1 MNVNQND
8 IPIEKETTNV
18 KHSKADVRGKARP
31 ALDVRFEAQNLTS
44 YSGLIVFQHFFSLIG
59 IKERLWG
66 CFRHLKGSPIYS
78 HHVLMMLL
86 VVHLIIGHRRLRD
99 VDYYRDDEMVKR
111 VLGLKRLPDVSTLSR
126 SLSSA
131 DEISVEKVRGESRNL
146 VIERLLAEGLSRVT
160 LDFDGSVLSTGRHA
174 EGTAVGFNKKK
185 KGARSYYPL
194 FCTVAQTDQVLDVH
208 HRPGNVHDSNGAD
221 AFIGHCLHSVRSALP
236 RINIETRIDSAFF
249 NETIVEQLHGTGV
262 EFTISVPFER
272 FVELKEMIEGRKR
285 WRRLN
290 DELSFFETHWKPKS
304 WTASYRFIFIR
315 KQVRCQDKA
324 PLQLD
329 LFKPL
334 EYGYEFKVI
343 VTNKRARARRVVAFH
358 EGRGSQE
365 GIFAELKSHC
375 QMDYVPVTTRV
386 GNQLY
391 MFAGILAHNLTRE
404 LQIQLTPRA
413 RGTTAKRAALWCFR
427 EIETLRR
434 TLIQRAGRIIRPAGK
449 LILSMNS
456 NKKLEKELMHSLN
469 VLKALGA

>member
-1 MNVNQND
+1 MKRS
-8 IPIEKETTNV
+8 KE
-18 KHSKADVRGKARP
+18 DVRGKVRP

-44 YSGLIVFQHFFSLIG
+44 YSGLILFQHFFSLIG

-66 CFRHLKGSPIYS
+66 CFRHLKVSPIYS
-78 HHVLMMLL
+78 HHVIMMLL

-111 VLGLKRLPDVSTLSR
+111 VLGLKHLPDVSTISR
-126 SLSSA
+126 SLASA
-131 DEISVEKVRGESRNL
+131 DARSVEKVRAESRSL
-146 VIERLLAEGLSRVT
+146 VIERLMTEGLSRVT

-221 AFIGHCLHSVRSALP
+221 AFIDHCVHSAQSALP
-236 RINIETRIDSAFF
+236 RIKTEARIDSAFF
-249 NETIVEQLHGTGV
+249 NESIAERLDGASV
-262 EFTISVPFER
+262 EFSISVPFER
-272 FVELKEMIEGRKR
+272 FVELKAMIEGRKR
-285 WRRLN
+285 WWRLN
-290 DELSFFETHWKPKS
+290 GELSFFETRWKPKS
-304 WTASYRFIFIR
+304 WRAPYRFIFIR
-315 KQVRCQDKA
+315 KKVRCQDKA
-324 PLQLD
+324 PVQLD
-329 LFKPL
+329 LFKPID
-334 EYGYEFKVI
+334 YGYEFKVI
-343 VTNKRARARRVVAFH
+343 VTNKRCSARKVVAFH

-391 MFAGILAHNLTRE
+391 MFAAILAHNLTRE
-404 LQIQLTPRA
+404 LQIQVTPRA
-413 RGTTAKRAALWCFR
+413 RATTAKRAALWCFR

-449 LILSMNS
+449 LILSLNS
-456 NKKLEKELMHSLN
+456 NEKLEKELMNSLER
-469 VLKALGA
+469 LKALGT